1 MANSLLSALLLGLSA
16 TSAVAAPNAK
26 RTSSQGGTPL
36 KIISYKETPNGFR
49 SSARGWNSF
58 GIQANPLTLPSFKFD
73 QEHVIEQCDHLVD
86 LPGYDTCSLDSGW
99 SVGGN
104 GDEYGRIIYDD
115 TVFDIPKLAD
125 HLHSK
130 GLKMGVYIVPGA
142 FLADV
147 NKTIIHTDV
156 KIGDVCH
163 GNEGLVRCIFDFT
176 QPAAQLWHNSC
187 ADLFASWGV
196 DFVKLDFVTPGSPD
210 NGQMLPP
217 DGSGSVIAWH
227 KAIKQTGRKMR
238 LDISWKLDRT
248 QKYFNIW
255 NSNADSMRTDQ
266 DLNNSGQSSFVSWA
280 TVQRAFDNYRQF
292 IVAGL
297 QFFDHLNIYP
307 DMDNLLVGNNATTS
321 GITDAQRQTVMTHY
335 IGAGANL
342 ILGSDLTH
350 LDKFGVNL
358 ITNKAAQAVATFTA
372 QYPMQPRNPG
382 TGGQDSQQLQA
393 WIAGPAPNGQAVV
406 VLANYGPDLGQ
417 GGFNGTSTDVEL
429 VSASWKDLGIKGT
442 YRVRD
447 VWNNK
452 DLGSQ
457 KSGVKANLGPG
468 ESALLTLTRV

>member
-1 MANSLLSALLLGLSA
+1 MTGRLLSALVLGLGV
-16 TSAVAAPNAK
+16 TGAVAAPNAK
-26 RTSSQGGTPL
+26 RTSSHGHQL

-73 QEHVIEQCDHLVD
+73 QEHVIEQCDHLAG
-86 LPGYDTCSLDSGW
+86 LAGYDTCSLDSGW
-99 SVGGN
+99 SVGDH
-104 GDEYGRIIYDD
+104 GDEYGRILYDN
-115 TVFDIPKLAD
+115 TTFNIPALAD

-130 GLKMGVYIVPGA
+130 GLKLGVYIVPGA
-142 FLADV
+142 FLEDV
-147 NKTIIHTDV
+147 NKTIIHTNT

-163 GNEGLVRCIFDFT
+163 GNEGLIRCIFDYT
-176 QPAAQLWHNSC
+176 RHETQLWHNSC
-187 ADLFASWGV
+187 ADQFAKWKV

-248 QKYFNIW
+248 QKFFNIW

-266 DLNNSGQSSFVSWA
+266 DLNNSQQPTFVAWA
-280 TVQRAFDNYRQF
+280 TVQRAFDNYRQW
-292 IVAGL
+292 IIAGL
-297 QFFDHLNIYP
+297 EFFDHLNIYP
-307 DMDNLLVGNNATTS
+307 DMDNLLVGNNATIS

-350 LDKFGVNL
+350 LDKFGLNL
-358 ITNKAAQAVATFTA
+358 LTNKAAHDVADFTA

-382 TGGQDSQQLQA
+382 TGGQDAKQLQA
-393 WIAGPAPNGQAVV
+393 WIAGPAPNGKAVV

-417 GGFNGTSTDVEL
+417 GGFNGTSTGDEW
-429 VSASWKDLGIKGT
+429 VSASWEDLGIKGT
-442 YRVRD
+442 YSVHD

-452 DLGSQ
+452 SLGKQ
-457 KSGVKANLGPG
+457 KSGVKAKLGPG
-468 ESALLTLTRV
+468 ESVLLTLTRA

>member
-1 MANSLLSALLLGLSA
+1 MLNARCYFYPV
-16 TSAVAAPNAK
+16 AV
-26 RTSSQGGTPL
+26 
-36 KIISYKETPNGFR
+36 
-49 SSARGWNSF
+49 
-58 GIQANPLTLPSFKFD
+58 TLYLNC
-73 QEHVIEQCDHLVD
+73 VINDAI
-86 LPGYDTCSLDSGW
+86 
-99 SVGGN
+99 
-104 GDEYGRIIYDD
+104 R
-115 TVFDIPKLAD
+115 
-125 HLHSK
+125 
-130 GLKMGVYIVPGA
+130 
-142 FLADV
+142 
-147 NKTIIHTDV
+147 
-156 KIGDVCH
+156 
-163 GNEGLVRCIFDFT
+163 
-176 QPAAQLWHNSC
+176 
-187 ADLFASWGV
+187 GV

-210 NGQMLPP
+210 NGQMLPT

-227 KAIKQTGRKMR
+227 KAIKQAGRKMR

-297 QFFDHLNIYP
+297 QLFDHLNIYP

-342 ILGSDLTH
+342 ILGSDLTN

-358 ITNKAAQAVATFTA
+358 LTNKAAQAVATFTA
-372 QYPMQPRNPG
+372 QYPIQPRNPG

-429 VSASWKDLGIKGT
+429 VSASWKDLGVKGT
-442 YRVRD
+442 YRVHD

-468 ESALLTLTRV
+468 ESVLLTLTRV